1 MGTLSKFGVWV
12 SLLLL
17 VGCSSNR
24 YIEKQSEPLKQA
36 VYGVNDSLKEARID
50 LALFYS
56 NETTKLISPPLKR
69 IQIKPL
75 FETPTSTDL
84 TGKKILIVPEELRNT
99 KTVIIGSEDYKNLL
113 NDKEVVK
120 QLNEELAI
128 QKKVTIDVDKQRLVN
143 EQNQLKLIED
153 YNKAQNTIL
162 KKDAAIWRRNFAILS
177 LLILIG
183 GYIGLRVAIAYRKI
197 AVPFII

>member
-1 MGTLSKFGVWV
+1 MGTLAKIGVCV

-17 VGCSSNR
+17 AGCASNR

-75 FETPTSTDL
+75 FETSTSTDL

-99 KTVIIGSEDYKNLL
+99 KTIIIGLMN
-113 NDKEVVK
+113 
-120 QLNEELAI
+120 I
-128 QKKVTIDVDKQRLVN
+128 
-143 EQNQLKLIED
+143 
-153 YNKAQNTIL
+153 
-162 KKDAAIWRRNFAILS
+162 
-177 LLILIG
+177 
-183 GYIGLRVAIAYRKI
+183 KI
-197 AVPFII
+197 F